1 MANLDSVR
9 PGVRAA
15 LRRTHTQAKG
25 VALTRALIALAVSG
39 ALLSSMTPAV
49 AQPQNP
55 DDAAIAQAEENV
67 SAGDGEVA
75 RLAGS
80 LSSTDAEINRVEL
93 EMGALREE
101 VNKSLVDLHDAL
113 SRPAKML
120 LQPRRI
126 SMILKRRSKQ
136 PKSALMRFHVQRIA
150 KTEPPRG
157 FPASRAMEILKMR

>member
-101 VNKSLVDLHDAL
+101 VNKSLVDLHDA
-113 SRPAKML
+113 
-120 LQPRRI
+120 QPRRI

-157 FPASRAMEILKMR
+157 FPASRAMEILKTR